1 MIYAIL
7 LYVLS
12 LYAIASFYGYTLSD
26 YLDRT
31 IFNEDQYIQVRYL
44 TIFTLLLAVEFAL
57 CIMIYRW

>member
-31 IFNEDQYIQVRYL
+31 VFNNDDFEQIKYL
-44 TIFTLLLAVEFAL
+44 TIFFFLFIAEFAL
-57 CIMIYRW
+57 CTIVYKW

>member
-7 LYVLS
+7 LYALS

-31 IFNEDQYIQVRYL
+31 IFNEDQFLQVRYL
-44 TIFTLLLAVEFAL
+44 TIFTLLFIAEFAL
-57 CIMIYRW
+57 CVMIYKW